1 VLCSVTIL
9 VSQFAILS
17 LSATFEKRMYLLCC
31 VFMVSRPEILLLQ
44 GNDDL
49 FRSRIFVYELL
60 KYVHFYAI
68 EVGIIKTLK
77 MIA

>member
-1 VLCSVTIL
+1 
-9 VSQFAILS
+9 
-17 LSATFEKRMYLLCC
+17 MYLLCC